1 MPVFNVVSQLEI
13 TGDQLELWLPRV
25 MCLSERKFD
34 KSLKMALLWFPCTS
48 HGKLFISFFQDP
60 GVRRDHENGIV
71 WDIV

>member
-13 TGDQLELWLPRV
+13 TGDQLEHWLPRV
-25 MCLSERKFD
+25 MCLSGRKFD
-34 KSLKMALLWFPCTS
+34 KSLKMALLWFLCIS
-48 HGKLFISFFQDP
+48 HGKLFVGFFQGP